1 MRNRRENLK
10 PFVIPVN
17 LAMRMLSKNRATN
30 GAEIDLKF
38 QQIKIEKMSFGD
50 GFTIACDNLNTI
62 YSWGK
67 SEDFQLGYDLKFQD
81 SDIVNGKK
89 CRLNPTMV
97 KKFDSKV
104 VSMESGKTLHLY

>member
-38 QQIKIEKMSFGD
+38 QHMPLTSKLTAFW
-50 GFTIACDNLNTI
+50 IA
-62 YSWGK
+62 
-67 SEDFQLGYDLKFQD
+67 LGAA
-81 SDIVNGKK
+81 S
-89 CRLNPTMV
+89 
-97 KKFDSKV
+97 
-104 VSMESGKTLHLY
+104 